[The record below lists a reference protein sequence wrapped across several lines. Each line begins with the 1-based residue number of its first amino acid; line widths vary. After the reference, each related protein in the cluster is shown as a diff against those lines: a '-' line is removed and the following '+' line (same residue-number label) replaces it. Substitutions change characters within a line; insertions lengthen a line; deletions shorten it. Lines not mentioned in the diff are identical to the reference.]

1 MSVATIGIDFWV
13 GDIHVAPDDLVAR
26 VRTGRLLRFAASHV
40 VVIYIAMNAAVAV
53 QIVIIHAP
61 LSDIPVDLD
70 VSVIVVD
77 VDVGDVNI
85 RAAASDPAT
94 TLPAVIVNTMAG
106 PVPVTVEPSPDGES
120 NTKGYDIA
128 QISVSIS

>member
-1 MSVATIGIDFWV
+1 
-13 GDIHVAPDDLVAR
+13 
-26 VRTGRLLRFAASHV
+26 
-40 VVIYIAMNAAVAV
+40 MNAAVAV